1 MLVFDL
7 DVFDRSLLTEK
18 GLAAA
23 GVEDKDLGEDAERIH
38 ADIAEA
44 QAQKEKAREE
54 AKATG
59 KKRSRRKKVEYYGEV
74 ADGAFGPKKKDYNPQ
89 VEVPMLDQLEIV
101 GADGQLEMAVTD
113 EGEQGT
119 QANESAR
126 LQDEPKTGYT
136 VPTTLEQP
144 DPTGA
149 FVPSD
154 TPPVPSL

>member
-1 MLVFDL
+1 MPFTLCKSFCSG
-7 DVFDRSLLTEK
+7 RK
-18 GLAAA
+18 
-23 GVEDKDLGEDAERIH
+23 
-38 ADIAEA
+38 A

-59 KKRSRRKKVEYYGEV
+59 NKRSRRKKVEYYDEV
-74 ADGAFGPKKKDYNPQ
+74 ANGAFGPKKKDYNPQ

-144 DPTGA
+144 EPTK
-149 FVPSD
+149 D
-154 TPPVPSL
+154 TPPVPSLFLFCSAQRLLHLSSRFQNHRLSERGLTLFP